1 MRRPRSGWRR
11 CESWS
16 STSGPR
22 RRWRSRRRS
31 ARWSA
36 RMQAPGRSASSGS
49 TTSDRSSRVRPDR
62 VLCSVPVAT
71 MTRAHPGFTGVV
83 QDRWPRPR
91 GWTPPHR
98 LDTLDVS
105 TLPGVGPTL
114 AKRLRGF
121 GITSVRDLLHHA
133 PRRYESAAEQVP
145 IAKLGLSEGEVAIEG
160 RIVNARA
167 RTLRGRRTLV
177 SATVRD
183 ASGGQISASFFNQP
197 WLVEKLTPGTEVRLR
212 GKLGRY
218 GFDVKSYD
226 IGEARRTADH
236 APVYPASEQIPSARL
251 RELVRSAL
259 AAHARALADPLPAEL
274 ELPLHRDAL
283 AALHFPHDER
293 EAEQARRRLALDE
306 LVALQLVVA
315 RLRDTDAVAA
325 PLAAPGELIG
335 RYRGTLPFVLTEHQE
350 HAIAEIDA
358 DLRRSVPM
366 QRLLQGDVGSGKT
379 VVALYALL
387 RAVEN
392 GSQGALM
399 APTETLAE
407 QHFLTLEPLCAQLG
421 VRCVLLTGSSGARK
435 IRDEIANGVAQIAVG
450 THALI
455 QRDVAFADL
464 GVAVV
469 DEQHR
474 FGVEQRKALSEGR
487 SPHVLHMTATPIP
500 RTLALTIYGDLAV
513 SEIAKPPANRKPI
526 VTARVGAE
534 RSSDAYKRLR
544 VHLDAGRQAYV
555 VCPLIEQSEMR
566 LARAAE
572 EEADRLRR
580 AELKGYRV
588 GLLHGKLK
596 PAERREVMRQF
607 KEHELDVLVATTV
620 IEVGVDVPNAT
631 IMIVQEADRFGLA
644 QLHQLRGRVGRGGEQ
659 SYCLLVSRPAEELN
673 ETADARLQVLV
684 DTTDGFELAEK
695 DLELRREGQLLGT
708 RQSGWSDLRFTK
720 LRQDRDLIERAR
732 ALAADLRDEDG
743 PWQDEADRLQGDATA
758 KPS

>member
-1 MRRPRSGWRR
+1 
-11 CESWS
+11 
-16 STSGPR
+16 
-22 RRWRSRRRS
+22 
-31 ARWSA
+31 
-36 RMQAPGRSASSGS
+36 
-49 TTSDRSSRVRPDR
+49 
-62 VLCSVPVAT
+62 
-71 MTRAHPGFTGVV
+71 MTRAHAGFTGVV
-83 QDRWPRPR
+83 QDEWPPPR
-91 GWTPPHR
+91 GWRPPQR
-98 LDTLDVS
+98 LDADAGS
-105 TLPGVGPTL
+105 LPGVGPSL
-114 AKRLRGF
+114 AKRLRAF
-121 GITSVRDLLHHA
+121 GIQTVRDVLFHA
-133 PRRYESAAEQVP
+133 PRRYESAVDQVP
-145 IAKLGLSEGEVAIEG
+145 ISKLGLAEGEVAIEG
-160 RIVNARA
+160 RIVGARA
-167 RTLRGRRTLV
+167 RRLRGRRTLV
-177 SATVRD
+177 TATVRD
-183 ASGGQISASFFNQP
+183 GSGQIGASFFNQP
-197 WLVEKLTPGTEVRLR
+197 WLADKLTPGTEVRLR

-226 IGEARRTADH
+226 IGEARKTADF

-259 AAHARALADPLPAEL
+259 ALHAGEVVDPLPAEL
-274 ELPLHRDAL
+274 ELPLRRDAL
-283 AALHFPHDER
+283 GALHFPADLR
-293 EAEQARRRLALDE
+293 EAEEARRRLALDE

-325 PLAAPGELIG
+325 ALPAPGGLIEQ
-335 RYRGTLPFVLTEHQE
+335 YRDVLPFRLTEHQE
-350 HAIAEIDA
+350 HAIAEIDT
-358 DLRRSVPM
+358 DLRRTVPM

-387 RAVEN
+387 RAVE
-392 GSQGALM
+392 SDAQGALM

-407 QHFLTLEPLCAQLG
+407 QHFLTIEPLCAQLG

-435 IRDEIANGVAQIAVG
+435 VRDEIATGVAQIAVG

-455 QRDVAFADL
+455 QRDVDFADL
-464 GVAVV
+464 AVAVV

-474 FGVEQRKALSEGR
+474 FGVEQRKAIAEGR

-513 SEIAKPPANRKPI
+513 SEIEKPPANRKPI

-544 VHLDAGRQAYV
+544 VHLAARRQAYV
-555 VCPLIEQSEMR
+555 VCPLIEQSETR

-572 EEADRLRR
+572 EEAERLRR

-596 PAERREVMRQF
+596 PADRREVMRQF

-659 SYCLLVSRPAEELN
+659 SYCLLISRPVEELS
-673 ETADARLQVLV
+673 ETADRRLQALV
-684 DTTDGFELAEK
+684 ETTDGFELAQI
-695 DLELRREGQLLGT
+695 DLDLRREGQLLGT
-708 RQSGWSDLRFTK
+708 QQSGWSDLHFTR
-720 LRQDRDLIERAR
+720 LRTDHALIEHAR
-732 ALAADLRDEDG
+732 ALAGELREEDG
-743 PWQDEADRLQGDATA
+743 PWQDEADRLAAGGEGAA
-758 KPS
+758 